1 MINEDNNDN
10 HVNDDN
16 HINLNKHIIEQLA
29 KCIEC
34 MCCFPITLY
43 GFYLAC
49 KTPYKYE
56 PIIDRPTI
64 EAFVDHFI

>member
-1 MINEDNNDN
+1 MINDNEDNDN
-10 HVNDDN
+10 ISNN
-16 HINLNKHIIEQLA
+16 INKRVITQLA
-29 KCIEC
+29 LCIEC
-34 MCCFPITLY
+34 VCCFPITLY
-43 GFYLAC
+43 ALYLAC